1 MQAIMQNKQI
11 IDQNAPKMLINYDV
25 AEMIQHE
32 VDVLKRFG
40 KNVQEVELFGKKMH
54 GICYQDSVVTI
65 LSDRMKRHFA
75 VYRNRTGTLVTTIMD
90 GIVNSYHWEIMFID
104 NHLKNILGCN
114 DDELPTG

>member
-25 AEMIQHE
+25 AEMIQHA

-54 GICYQDSVVTI
+54 GICYQDSVGTV
-65 LSDRMKRHFA
+65 LSDRMMRHFA

-114 DDELPTG
+114 EDKL